1 MTAALALYQKQVN
14 DIIVTVVGTVTH
26 AISLAIQ
33 CKEPIPYHTSIR
45 TGEGW
50 VKELLEGHPER
61 IRNELG
67 VHKSVFRI
75 LVTELQNAGYHATR
89 NVTVEEQLA
98 IFLYTCV
105 TGLSACHV
113 GEQFQHSN
121 NTISKYISPLT
132 SPSVTDTS
140 LIGTSSKFSS
150 HFHHQKSIRSMF
162 GSPMLVIQPPMQS
175 LKTHVFGCI
184 LRTQLVPLMAPI
196 FHAHHPLQS
205 VKQLETEK
213 VSHRKIV
220 SFAAI
225 LT

>member
-33 CKEPIPYHTSIR
+33 CKEPIPYHTSIL

-50 VKELLEGHPER
+50 IKELLEGHPEC
-61 IRNELG
+61 IRNKLG
-67 VHKSVFRI
+67 VHKSGFRI
-75 LVTELQNAGYHATR
+75 LVAELQNAEYHATR

-113 GEQFQHSN
+113 GEQFQRSN
-121 NTISKYISPLT
+121 DTISKYVSPLT

-140 LIGTSSKFSS
+140 LIGISSKSLS
-150 HFHHQKSIRSMF
+150 HFHHQKSIKSMF
-162 GSPMLVIQPPMQS
+162 GSPVLVIQPPTQS
-175 LKTHVFGCI
+175 LKTHVFGRI
-184 LRTQLVPLMAPI
+184 LRMQLVPLMAPI
-196 FHAHHPLQS
+196 FHAHHLLQS
-205 VKQLETEK
+205 AKQLETEK
-213 VSHRKIV
+213 VSCRKIV
-220 SFAAI
+220 LFAAI